1 MTVEENM
8 LLATKYNKEKNKK
21 NLIEDALSKMRVLD
35 KLKSKVYEL
44 SGGEQQRVALARN
57 MVKPFEIMLADEPTG
72 SLDYEN
78 KKIVIDTL
86 IKLNYEGKTIV
97 VVSHDKYFEKVA
109 HKNYIIEKS
118 AIMEVLKWK
127 ERYLY

>member
-118 AIMEVLKWK
+118 AIMEVLK
-127 ERYLY
+127 